1 VLKGMPKVLYC
12 NALETTHRREVFLLT
27 FRFVAPDGKEET
39 VYIAIPPAGAST
51 LYEILGKEL
60 ESYIKEFGNIVVE
73 NWKTEKGDC
82 KEGNDNNHYVS

>member
-1 VLKGMPKVLYC
+1 VLKEMPKVLYC
-12 NALETTHRREVFLLT
+12 NALETTHRRDVFLLT

-60 ESYIKEFGNIVVE
+60 ESYVKEFGNIVVE

-82 KEGNDNNHYVS
+82 NGNNDNHYVS

>member
-1 VLKGMPKVLYC
+1 MKTIYC
-12 NALETTHRREVFLLT
+12 NALETTHRRDVFLLT

-60 ESYIKEFGNIVVE
+60 ESYVRAFGNIAVE
-73 NWKTEKGDC
+73 NWETEKGDC
-82 KEGNDNNHYVS
+82 NGNSDNDNHYVS